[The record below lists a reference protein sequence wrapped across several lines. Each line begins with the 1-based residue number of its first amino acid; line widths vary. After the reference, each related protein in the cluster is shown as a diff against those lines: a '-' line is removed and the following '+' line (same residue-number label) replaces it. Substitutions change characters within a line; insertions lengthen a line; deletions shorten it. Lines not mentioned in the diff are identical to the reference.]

1 MGAPVQGLPTWD
13 LALDIAVHEGI
24 EEAAR
29 QTGMGRGSIRQVGT
43 ELGLELHE
51 SKQDAFNA
59 LQREHAYRMYHVFQ
73 HRGAY
78 DDDIALIKQLRAD
91 AGEYVK

>member
-13 LALDIAVHEGI
+13 LALDIAKHEGI
-24 EEAAR
+24 VEASKK
-29 QTGMGRGSIRQVGT
+29 TGLGRGSIRQVGK
-43 ELGLELHE
+43 ELGLELYE

-73 HRGAY
+73 HRGDY

-91 AGEYVK
+91 AGEYVQ